1 MVFHHKEVNFTL
13 VTAQK
18 ETKSWLNLFFLARRI
33 FKGKTCAIYAVSDSK
48 WPVLKN
54 MAKMCPTFNASGFNP
69 AHSMGIIF
77 QHLNALTN
85 MSFECRP
92 SAGSR
97 ELHF

>member
-54 MAKMCPTFNASGFNP
+54 MAKMCPTCLMHLVSTLRIPWELSSNI
-69 AHSMGIIF
+69 SM
-77 QHLNALTN
+77 LSPT
-85 MSFECRP
+85 
-92 SAGSR
+92 
-97 ELHF
+97 